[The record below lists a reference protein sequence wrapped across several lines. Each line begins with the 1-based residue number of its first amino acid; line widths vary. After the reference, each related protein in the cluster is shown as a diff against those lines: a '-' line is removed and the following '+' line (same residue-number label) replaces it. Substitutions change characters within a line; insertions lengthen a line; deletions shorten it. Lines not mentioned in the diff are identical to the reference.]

1 MQYFTPGW
9 ICLEEGSS
17 VKEVIVSINKI
28 DIRKITDKSTM
39 SMEAT

>member
-1 MQYFTPGW
+1 MQYLTPDW
-9 ICLEEGSS
+9 ICLEVESS
-17 VKEVIVSINKI
+17 VKEVIVSINKT